1 MCSAIFGFMMS
12 TNGRI
17 LTKSLS
23 VLSMLGSIKHLD
35 ICLKK
40 NSFWFYYK
48 SIKIPKPYVKCDNVI
63 VSNKGKLSSTP
74 VTRRNVKQISW

>member
-1 MCSAIFGFMMS
+1 MCSAIVGFMMS

-40 NSFWFYYK
+40 IVFG
-48 SIKIPKPYVKCDNVI
+48 SIIRV
-63 VSNKGKLSSTP
+63 
-74 VTRRNVKQISW
+74 

>member
-1 MCSAIFGFMMS
+1 MSFGFDTMIVYVMWSFRWQKMFLIYFCMCSAIVGFMMS

-35 ICLKK
+35 ICEKK
-40 NSFWFYYK
+40 IVFG
-48 SIKIPKPYVKCDNVI
+48 SII
-63 VSNKGKLSSTP
+63 
-74 VTRRNVKQISW
+74 RA